1 MADGGTLFMDEIA
14 ELSPP
19 LQVKLLRVFQDRELY
34 PVGAVKPAKIDIR
47 LIAATNR
54 DLWKAI
60 QQGKF
65 RDDLYYRIHVIPIF
79 LPPLRER
86 IEDVP
91 LLANHFLQHFNRE
104 MNKNVQGFSPEVMQQ
119 LMLHS
124 WPGNVRELANVVERA
139 LALSTHTVI
148 TPDSLFLGGG
158 EMPAQRKLMALDE
171 AREEHDR
178 AYLTQVLSKTGGNVS
193 QAAALAGRYRAE
205 LYKMMR
211 KYGINPADFKGNTSP

>member
-1 MADGGTLFMDEIA
+1 MRSAG
-14 ELSPP
+14 SS
-19 LQVKLLRVFQDRELY
+19 RV
-34 PVGAVKPAKIDIR
+34 KIDIR
-47 LIAATNR
+47 LVAATNR

-60 QQGKF
+60 QEGKF
-65 RDDLYYRIHVIPIF
+65 REDLYYRIHVIPIF
-79 LPPLRER
+79 LPPLRDR

-104 MNKNVQGFSPEVMQQ
+104 MNKSVQGFSPEVMQR

-139 LALSTHTVI
+139 VALSAHTVI

-158 EMPAQRKLMALDE
+158 ETPRQRKLMPLDE

-178 AYLTQVLSKTGGNVS
+178 AYLTQVLTETGGNVS
-193 QAAALAGRYRAE
+193 RAAALAGRYRAE
-205 LYKMMR
+205 FYKLMR
-211 KYGINPADFKGNTSP
+211 KYGINPADFKGNAAS